1 MEQMKA
7 QFKDSWQELK
17 HLKTIVV
24 TAMFIA
30 IGVVLGFFFTIQ
42 VTDFLK
48 IGFSFIANEMT
59 ALLFGPVVGG
69 IMGGVT
75 DIIKFVLKPTGAY
88 FFGFTFNAILGA
100 VIYGMILYHRPIS
113 LKRILIAKIIVAI
126 IVNLLLGTYWL
137 HIMYGKAFCQ
147 FFFINIVNLF
157 YNKTYRLPFFHTC
170 LLPFIFLF
178 SLTQKFLPLTGLS
191 PQYRKEN
198 FQSVQT

>member
-24 TAMFIA
+24 TAMLIA

-137 HIMYGKAFCQ
+137 HIMYGKAFWALIPVRLWKQ
-147 FFFINIVNLF
+147 VMSVPIESFLF
-157 YNKTYRLPFFHTC
+157 YIVAKALSKARIFELVKTKR
-170 LLPFIFLF
+170 
-178 SLTQKFLPLTGLS
+178 
-191 PQYRKEN
+191 
-198 FQSVQT
+198 

>member
-100 VIYGMILYHRPIS
+100 VIYGMILYHLS
-113 LKRILIAKIIVAI
+113 LI
-126 IVNLLLGTYWL
+126 
-137 HIMYGKAFCQ
+137 HI
-147 FFFINIVNLF
+147 
-157 YNKTYRLPFFHTC
+157 
-170 LLPFIFLF
+170 
-178 SLTQKFLPLTGLS
+178 
-191 PQYRKEN
+191 
-198 FQSVQT
+198 

>member
-59 ALLFGPVVGG
+59 ALLFGPYQICVKADR
-69 IMGGVT
+69 GV
-75 DIIKFVLKPTGAY
+75 FLR
-88 FFGFTFNAILGA
+88 
-100 VIYGMILYHRPIS
+100 IYI
-113 LKRILIAKIIVAI
+113 
-126 IVNLLLGTYWL
+126 
-137 HIMYGKAFCQ
+137 
-147 FFFINIVNLF
+147 
-157 YNKTYRLPFFHTC
+157 
-170 LLPFIFLF
+170 
-178 SLTQKFLPLTGLS
+178 
-191 PQYRKEN
+191 
-198 FQSVQT
+198 